1 MQIPVVV
8 ETLGQTHFRAEAP
21 PPFSLA
27 AEGASSDEAVRN
39 LRARI
44 EQEFGN
50 GRRIVMLDLPIDNE
64 NPWTRFAGHLK
75 DETFLSDF
83 QSALAEYRRQRDPDE
98 E

>member
-8 ETLGQTHFRAEAP
+8 ETLGEGQFRAEAP
-21 PPFSLA
+21 PPFSVA

-44 EQEFGN
+44 EQEFSN
-50 GRRIVMLDLPIDNE
+50 GRKIVMLDVPIDSE
-64 NPWTRFAGHLK
+64 NPWMKYAGHLK

-83 QSALAEYRRQRDPDE
+83 QSALAEYRKQRDPDDE
-98 E
+98 